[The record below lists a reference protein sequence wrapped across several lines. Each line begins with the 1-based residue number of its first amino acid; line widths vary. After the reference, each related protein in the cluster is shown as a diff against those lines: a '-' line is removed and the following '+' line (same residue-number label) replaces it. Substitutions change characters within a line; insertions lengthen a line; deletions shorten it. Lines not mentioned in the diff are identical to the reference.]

1 MSADC
6 GGWTCRDWGGIGFRC
21 KEGGG
26 ARVAGY
32 YLFIE

>member
-26 ARVAGY
+26 LPVIIC
-32 YLFIE
+32 L